1 MPDNATRRILVIQG
15 HPDTNTSHFGHA
27 LERAYVEGVQAA
39 GHDVR
44 TLHVAELDFPIL
56 RSRDDWT
63 SNPPCADIGR
73 AQADVD
79 WADRLVV
86 IYPLWLGAMPAL
98 LKGFFEQVLRPGFAI
113 ESGGRFG
120 WKRRLSG
127 KSARVVVTMGMP
139 GLVYRWF
146 YRAHTLKSLERN
158 ILKFCGISP
167 VRVTV
172 IGMVEGMSEAKRDRW
187 LNRLREFGRK
197 GR

>member
-1 MPDNATRRILVIQG
+1 M
-15 HPDTNTSHFGHA
+15 
-27 LERAYVEGVQAA
+27 
-39 GHDVR
+39 
-44 TLHVAELDFPIL
+44 
-56 RSRDDWT
+56 
-63 SNPPCADIGR
+63 
-73 AQADVD
+73 D

-98 LKGFFEQVLRPGFAI
+98 LKGFFEQALRPGFAI

-127 KSARVVVTMGMP
+127 KSARVVVTMGVP
-139 GLVYRWF
+139 GLVYRWL

-158 ILKFCGISP
+158 ILKFCGINP

-172 IGMVEGMSEAKRDRW
+172 IGMVEGMSETKRDRW